1 MTATGLVAEER
12 VSWYAVGIFFSL
24 LTPSLLYVW
33 NGCCGNACSGL
44 HSLLFKIVAERFYVE
59 EHRFDGVG
67 NLGAMSRVLRQA
79 GLRTGRHRW
88 NHDANADSGDSVQ
101 VGTVRLPT
109 KSYSLWLLALLG
121 ITHYIWMKDD
131 GSVIVMTAPR
141 DAVDVL
147 VRISNSAVN
156 RQATDA
162 EITELMSVFV
172 DGPMEEKC
180 RLLDRLLAATALG
193 IAALFLGFS
202 RSMYLN
208 VIGLL
213 VGAPGGAAICY
224 YILGLRGWRV
234 MDCKEWI
241 WTHTRLLLWRFGLDA
256 TVSVD
261 ASSVE
266 LVGAEDTATHESN
279 ATVSVDAS
287 SVREKR
293 YCLVVAR
300 VAWYEIHCQLPFRPD
315 VFRDL
320 PAIDMHTGV
329 KALAMP
335 HTGDLPQ
342 ITVHCLSHVQELLY
356 VCVHNPMVDLHILE
370 MRELLVKAT
379 KDIVL
384 VIILPTCE
392 HFSTSL
398 ENPPAAR
405 LHAHK
410 DSRFVATLADMSC
423 WLTMLSTGVF
433 SKVLLVLPYL
443 DREKMQDSSLWT
455 VIKHTVDSEI
465 VHPSR
470 SAGSG
475 H

>member
-1 MTATGLVAEER
+1 
-12 VSWYAVGIFFSL
+12 
-24 LTPSLLYVW
+24 
-33 NGCCGNACSGL
+33 
-44 HSLLFKIVAERFYVE
+44 
-59 EHRFDGVG
+59 
-67 NLGAMSRVLRQA
+67 
-79 GLRTGRHRW
+79 
-88 NHDANADSGDSVQ
+88 
-101 VGTVRLPT
+101 
-109 KSYSLWLLALLG
+109 
-121 ITHYIWMKDD
+121 MKDD

-208 VIGLL
+208 VLGLL

-241 WTHTRLLLWRFGLDA
+241 WTHTRLLLWRFQYEAVPCIA
-256 TVSVD
+256 TPSLPG
-261 ASSVE
+261 E
-266 LVGAEDTATHESN
+266 LVGTSIDTDDACWQDEPSLAEDTATHESN

-384 VIILPTCE
+384 VIILPMCE

-423 WLTMLSTGVF
+423 WLTMLSAGVF